1 MMLRYQNPRK
11 GTETPNNSHHMV
23 YQTILLRYQ
32 NPRKGTETNL
42 KASASALACCQRTK
56 IPVRGLKLSTRIAKT
71 KR

>member
-32 NPRKGTETNL
+32 NPRKGTETM
-42 KASASALACCQRTK
+42 
-56 IPVRGLKLSTRIAKT
+56 LSRKP
-71 KR
+71 

>member
-32 NPRKGTETNL
+32 NPRKGAETKHKNC
-42 KASASALACCQRTK
+42 KNKTIEARQRTK
-56 IPVRGLKLSTRIAKT
+56 IPGFN
-71 KR
+71 